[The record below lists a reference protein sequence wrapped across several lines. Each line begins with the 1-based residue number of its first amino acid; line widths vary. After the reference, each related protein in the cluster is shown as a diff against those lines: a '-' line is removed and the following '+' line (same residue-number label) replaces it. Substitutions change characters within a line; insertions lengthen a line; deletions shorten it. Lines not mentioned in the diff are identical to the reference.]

1 MDSSPTYLDPKT
13 LSEFKDLRLRAST
26 IVDGLV
32 TGMHRSPFQGNSV
45 EFSQHREYVPGDDMR
60 YVDWKVFARTDNVHV
75 KQYEDETNLCCW
87 LVVDQSPSMHF
98 KSANA
103 VFSKYD
109 YACCFGVTL
118 AWLVLNQRDAMAL
131 VTFADVVKKIVRPSD
146 QKENLTNMIETLSGE
161 SQHGQTKS
169 SVVKTDFRSSLAEVA
184 VEARKRGVVVVVS
197 DCFDDFESLAAGMET
212 LCHRKHQVILL
223 QTLDRAELEFD
234 ISQPVQMKGMESD
247 LSVMIDPIALR
258 KAYQKVVENST
269 NMITRFCQ
277 KQNIQFQ
284 QITTDMNIASVLRKI
299 LR

>member
-13 LSEFKDLRLRAST
+13 LSEFKDLQLRART

-98 KSANA
+98 KSAA
-103 VFSKYD
+103 SDLSKYD
-109 YACCFGVTL
+109 YACCLGITM

-131 VTFADVVKKIVRPSD
+131 VTFSEVVKKVVRPSD
-146 QKENLTNMIETLSGE
+146 QKENLSNMIATLETE
-161 SQHGQTKS
+161 NHKS
-169 SVVKTDFRSSLAEVA
+169 PDTSTKTDFKSSLAEVA
-184 VEARKRGVVVVVS
+184 VEARKRGVVVIIS
-197 DCFDDFESLAAGMET
+197 DCFDEFESLAAGMEM
-212 LCHRKHQVILL
+212 LCRRKHQVILL

-234 ISQPVQMKGMESD
+234 LSHPVQMKGMESD
-247 LSVMIDPIALR
+247 LSVMIDPVALR
-258 KAYQKVVENST
+258 KAYQEVVEEST
-269 NMITRFCQ
+269 NMISKFCQ

-284 QITTDMNIASVLRKI
+284 QVKTDTNIASVLRKI
-299 LR
+299 LN

>member
-13 LSEFKDLRLRAST
+13 LSEFKDLQLRART

-75 KQYEDETNLCCW
+75 KQFEDETNLCCW

-98 KSANA
+98 KSAA
-103 VFSKYD
+103 ADLSKYD
-109 YACCFGVTL
+109 YACCLGVTM

-131 VTFADVVKKIVRPSD
+131 ITFSDVVKKVVRPSD
-146 QKENLTNMIETLSGE
+146 QKENLSNMVATLKIENRKTSSSSAKTN
-161 SQHGQTKS
+161 
-169 SVVKTDFRSSLAEVA
+169 FRSSLAEVA

-197 DCFDDFESLAAGMET
+197 DCFDDFESLAAGMEV
-212 LCHRKHQVILL
+212 LCRRKHQVILL

-234 ISQPVQMKGMESD
+234 LSQPVQMKGMESD
-247 LSVMIDPIALR
+247 LSVIIDPVALR
-258 KAYQKVVENST
+258 KTYQEVVETST
-269 NMITRFCQ
+269 NMISRFCQ

-284 QITTDMNIASVLRKI
+284 QVTTDTNIASVLRKI
-299 LR
+299 LN

>member
-13 LSEFKDLRLRAST
+13 LSEFKDLQLRART

-75 KQYEDETNLCCW
+75 KQFEDETNLCCW

-98 KSANA
+98 KSATSDL
-103 VFSKYD
+103 SKYD
-109 YACCFGVTL
+109 YACCLGITM

-131 VTFADVVKKIVRPSD
+131 ITFSDVVKKIVRPSD
-146 QKENLTNMIETLSGE
+146 QKENLSNMIATLETE
-161 SQHGQTKS
+161 HYKS
-169 SVVKTDFRSSLAEVA
+169 SDTSTKTDFKSSLAEVA
-184 VEARKRGVVVVVS
+184 VEARKRGVVVIVS
-197 DCFDDFESLAAGMET
+197 DCFDDFESLAAGMEM
-212 LCHRKHQVILL
+212 LCRRKHQVILL

-234 ISQPVQMKGMESD
+234 LAQPVQMKGMESD
-247 LSVMIDPIALR
+247 LSVIIDPVALR
-258 KAYQKVVENST
+258 KAYQEVVETST
-269 NMITRFCQ
+269 NMISRFCQ

-284 QITTDMNIASVLRKI
+284 QVTTDTNIASVLRKI
-299 LR
+299 LN